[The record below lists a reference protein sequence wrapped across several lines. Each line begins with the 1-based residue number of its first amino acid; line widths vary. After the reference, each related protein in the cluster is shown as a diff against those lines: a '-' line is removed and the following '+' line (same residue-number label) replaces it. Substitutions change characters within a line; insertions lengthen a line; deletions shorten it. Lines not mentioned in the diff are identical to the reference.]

1 MENNET
7 TNNTKPSFFNGLFSD
22 PSVIVDITKNPSK
35 YAMNF
40 YNSLSTRNKQYIVY
54 GAGVALLVYG
64 YTLKNKK

>member
-7 TNNTKPSFFNGLFSD
+7 SNNFSFSGLFSD
-22 PSVIVDITKNPSK
+22 PSVIVDITKNPGK

-54 GAGVALLVYG
+54 GAGVALLIYG